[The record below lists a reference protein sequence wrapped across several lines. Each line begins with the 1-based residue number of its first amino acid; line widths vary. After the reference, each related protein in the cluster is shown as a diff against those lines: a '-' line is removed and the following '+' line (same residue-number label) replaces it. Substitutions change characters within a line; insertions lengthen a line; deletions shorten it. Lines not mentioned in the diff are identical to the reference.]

1 MSFKMSREQYAQMY
15 GPTTGDSVRLADTD
29 LFIQIEKDYTKYGEE
44 VVFGG
49 GKVIR
54 DGMGQHPLITREE
67 DERVPD
73 TVITNAIILDY
84 TGIYKADIAI
94 RDGKISGIG
103 KAGNPL
109 VQDQVDIIIGASTE
123 VISGEGKI
131 ITAGAVDTHVHF
143 INPDQFEVALS
154 SGTTTLIGGGAG
166 PGAGSRATTA
176 TPGKWHMETM
186 LGALDAFPINV
197 GLTGKGHA
205 AARGPL
211 AEQILAGAI
220 GLKIHEDWGATP
232 SVLDHALAV
241 ADEFDVQIALH
252 ADTLNEGGFFED
264 TMRAIKDRVI
274 HMYHTEGAGG
284 GHAPDLIKSAG
295 YMNVLPASTNPTLP
309 YTVNTIDE
317 HLDMVMVAHNLNPSV
332 PEDIAFADS
341 RIRNESIAAEDILQD
356 MGVFSMTSSDAQAMG
371 RIGEVAL
378 RTWQTAH
385 KMKKQ
390 RGIMEG
396 DHEHADNNRVKR
408 YVAKYTINPAI
419 AHGISDYIGSV
430 EVGKMADLVIWDP
443 KFFGAKPE
451 MTLKN
456 GMVAQSIMGDPNAT
470 IPTPQPMIYRSMF
483 GAFGKGLSHSS
494 ITFVSQAAYD
504 NNIKEKL
511 GLEKMVLPVH
521 GIRELTKKDMK
532 LNTATPKIDVDPQ
545 TYEVK
550 IDGEV
555 LTCDPVDEVPIGQ
568 RYFLF

>member
-1 MSFKMSREQYAQMY
+1 MSFNMSREQYAQMY

-29 LFIQIEKDYTKYGEE
+29 LFIQIEKDFATYGEE

-54 DGMGQHPLITREE
+54 DGMGQHPLISRED

-73 TVITNAIILDY
+73 TIITNVIVLDY
-84 TGIYKADIAI
+84 TGIYKADLAI
-94 RDGKISGIG
+94 RDGYISGIG
-103 KAGNPL
+103 KSGNPL
-109 VQDQVDIIIGASTE
+109 VQDNVDIIIGASTE
-123 VISGEGKI
+123 VISGEGRI

-143 INPDQFEVALS
+143 INPDQVNVALTG
-154 SGTTTLIGGGAG
+154 GTTTLIGGGAG

-176 TPGKWHMETM
+176 TPGKWHIESM
-186 LGALDAFPINV
+186 LGALDGLPINV

-205 AARGPL
+205 AAEKPL

-220 GLKIHEDWGATP
+220 GLKIHEDWGATS
-232 SVLDHALAV
+232 SVLDHALKV
-241 ADEFDVQIALH
+241 ADKYDVQIALH

-264 TMRAIKDRVI
+264 TMKAINNRAI

-295 YMNVLPASTNPTLP
+295 MMNVLPASTNPTLP

-341 RIRNESIAAEDILQD
+341 RIRSESIAAEDVLQD
-356 MGVFSMTSSDAQAMG
+356 MGVFSITSSDAQAMG
-371 RIGEVAL
+371 RVGEVVL
-378 RTWQTAH
+378 RTWQTAD

-390 RGIMEG
+390 LGTMEG
-396 DHEHADNNRVKR
+396 DSQYADNNRVKR

-419 AHGISDYIGSV
+419 AHGIGDHLGSI
-430 EVGKMADLVIWDP
+430 EVGKMADLVLWDP

-451 MTLKN
+451 MILKK
-456 GMVAQSIMGDPNAT
+456 GMVVQALMGDPNAT
-470 IPTPQPMIYRSMF
+470 IPTPQPMIYRPMF
-483 GAFGKGLSHSS
+483 ASFGKGLFQSS
-494 ITFVSQAAYD
+494 VTFVSQAAYD

-511 GLEKMVLPVH
+511 GLQKDVLPVK
-521 GIRELTKKDMK
+521 GIRTLTKKDMK
-532 LNTATPKIDVDPQ
+532 LNSETPEIDVDPQ

-550 IDGEV
+550 INGKV
-555 LTCDPVDEVPIGQ
+555 ITCDPVDIVPMGQ

>member
-29 LFIQIEKDYTKYGEE
+29 LYIEVEKDYTKYGEE

-67 DERVPD
+67 DERVAD
-73 TVITNAIILDY
+73 TVISNALILDY
-84 TGIYKADIAI
+84 TGVIKADIAI

-109 VQDQVDIIIGASTE
+109 IQDKVDIIIGAATE
-123 VISGEGKI
+123 VISGEGRI
-131 ITAGAVDTHVHF
+131 ITAGAIDTHVHF

-154 SGTTTLIGGGAG
+154 AGTTTLIGGGAG

-176 TPGKWHMETM
+176 TPGPWHIEQM
-186 LGALDAFPINV
+186 LGALEDAPINV

-205 AARGPL
+205 AASGPL
-211 AEQILAGAI
+211 AEQIKAGAI
-220 GLKIHEDWGATP
+220 GLKLHEDWGATP
-232 SVLDHALAV
+232 SALDHALTV
-241 ADEFDVQIALH
+241 ADEYDVQIALH
-252 ADTLNEGGFFED
+252 ADTLNESGFFED
-264 TMRAIKDRVI
+264 TMAAIKDRAI

-295 YMNVLPASTNPTLP
+295 HMNVLPASTNPTMP

-356 MGVFSMTSSDAQAMG
+356 MGVFSMMSSDAQAMG

-390 RGIMEG
+390 RGVMEG
-396 DHEHADNNRVKR
+396 DAEYSDNNRAKR

-419 AHGISDYIGSV
+419 AHGVSDYIGSI
-430 EVGKMADLVIWDP
+430 EVGKMADIVLWDP

-451 MTLKN
+451 MILKN
-456 GMVAQSIMGDPNAT
+456 GMIAQSLMGDPNAT
-470 IPTPQPMIYRSMF
+470 IPTPQPMIYRPMF
-483 GAFGKGLSHSS
+483 ATMGKGLKNSS
-494 ITFVSQAAYD
+494 ITFVSQYAYD
-504 NNIKEKL
+504 NDIKGKL

-521 GIRELTKKDMK
+521 GIRHLTKKDMK
-532 LNTATPKIDVDPQ
+532 LNTATPDIDVDPQ

-555 LTCDPVDEVPIGQ
+555 ITCDPVDEVPIGQ